1 MDAQTQ
7 GINQMLRDAKVALK
21 KSKRV
26 DYYKLLEVS
35 QDATEYDIKK
45 VTKYFP
51 HTDTPAVSGP

>member
-7 GINQMLRDAKVALK
+7 GINQMLRDAMVALK

-45 VTKYFP
+45 VTHLPLY
-51 HTDTPAVSGP
+51 A